1 MNKPAQSFKE
11 HQVEQKKK
19 GIDVQRVWGAT
30 REQEMTRRADLREGA
45 AISLPELTLQEM
57 QGKTMRLKT
66 GKYISAGRFKN
77 VPAGNR

>member
-1 MNKPAQSFKE
+1 MQKE
-11 HQVEQKKK
+11 EFEFHQKKQAEK
-19 GIDVQRVWGAT
+19 GIQVLRRPGSS
-30 REQEMTRRADLREGA
+30 RKEEMARRADLREGA

-66 GKYISAGRFKN
+66 GKYIPAGRFKN